1 MMNIKGIFAVSLIAM
16 VAMVAGAHTSN
27 AVAAIASQGYVDQQV
42 GSKLS
47 SISGSTTGS
56 GNVVTVVSA
65 SGSTV
70 SVKKDITAEET
81 KNKVKSV
88 RAAASATDTAYPSEK
103 AVATALATKANTSA
117 LSGYATTTA
126 LGVVED
132 KAEAAQSAASAAQTA
147 ADDAADAAAAAQS
160 TASGKLSSISGS
172 TTGSGNVV
180 TVVSASGSTV
190 SVKKDITA
198 EETKNKV
205 TSTNYAANVSNDTKY
220 PTVKAV
226 ADAIADV
233 EEKIP
238 AAIKVDSALSPT
250 STNPVQNKVI
260 NTALNGK
267 EVTSN
272 KVTSTNYD
280 ANVSSDTKYPTVKAV
295 ADAIADVEEKIPA
308 KITVDSAL
316 SSTSTN
322 PVQNKVINTALSGK
336 VTIAQGSG
344 AVNKAVITNSSG
356 NIITGQIASG
366 MIADDAVTTA
376 KLAAGAVAN
385 DNLANSAVTS
395 AKIADGTIVNAD
407 IAADAK
413 IATSKISGLGTL
425 ATKNAV
431 TSAEITDGTI
441 TNADIAEN
449 AEIEASKISGLAD
462 VATSGLYGDLT
473 GTPTI
478 PTVNNATLTI
488 QKNGSTVDT
497 FTANASA
504 NKTIN
509 ITVPT
514 QTSQLTNN
522 SGFITADDLPVA
534 TANTLGGVKSGGYI
548 TVDTSGAV
556 TVNMAKTATNAKNAV
571 SATNDAEGND
581 IISTYA
587 TKSQITALDST
598 STGTGAV
605 VTGVSQTDG
614 KVTVTKGNV
623 EIPYGGQDATSYV
636 SIWVE

>member
-70 SVKKDITAEET
+70 SVTKGITAEET
-81 KNKVKSV
+81 K
-88 RAAASATDTAYPSEK
+88 
-103 AVATALATKANTSA
+103 
-117 LSGYATTTA
+117 
-126 LGVVED
+126 
-132 KAEAAQSAASAAQTA
+132 
-147 ADDAADAAAAAQS
+147 
-160 TASGKLSSISGS
+160 
-172 TTGSGNVV
+172 
-180 TVVSASGSTV
+180 
-190 SVKKDITA
+190 
-198 EETKNKV
+198 
-205 TSTNYAANVSNDTKY
+205 
-220 PTVKAV
+220 
-226 ADAIADV
+226 
-233 EEKIP
+233 
-238 AAIKVDSALSPT
+238 
-250 STNPVQNKVI
+250 
-260 NTALNGK
+260 
-267 EVTSN
+267 N

-295 ADAIADVEEKIPA
+295 ADAIADVEKKISA
-308 KITVDSAL
+308 AITVDSAL

-322 PVQNKVINTALSGK
+322 PVQNKVINTALAGKQATLSAAQLNAVNSGITLNKVSTYDGYNEKITAAQNAADDAAAAANDK

-344 AVNKAVITNSSG
+344 AANKAVITNSSG
-356 NIITGQIASG
+356 NVTTGTISSG
-366 MIADDAVTTA
+366 M
-376 KLAAGAVAN
+376 
-385 DNLANSAVTS
+385 
-395 AKIADGTIVNAD
+395 IADGTIVDAD
-407 IAADAK
+407 IAANAK

-441 TNADIAEN
+441 TNADIA
-449 AEIEASKISGLAD
+449 ADAKIATSKISGLAK

-488 QKNGSTVDT
+488 QKNGSMVDT

-514 QTSQLTNN
+514 ATSQLTNDSN
-522 SGFITADDLPVA
+522 FITADTLPVA
-534 TANTLGGVKSGGYI
+534 TADTLGGVKSGGDI
-548 TVDTSGAV
+548 TVATSGTV
-556 TVNMAKTATNAKNAV
+556 TVNSAKTATNAKN
-571 SATNDAEGND
+571 ATNDAEGND

-587 TKSQITALDST
+587 TKDELPAASDILTTTTVT
-598 STGTGAV
+598 SLGTGAV
-605 VTGVSQTDG
+605 LTGVSVTAG
-614 KVTVTKGNV
+614 KVTLQKGNV
-623 EIPYGGQDATSYV
+623 QIPSGSQDATSYV

>member
-70 SVKKDITAEET
+70 SVTKGITAEET
-81 KNKVKSV
+81 K
-88 RAAASATDTAYPSEK
+88 
-103 AVATALATKANTSA
+103 
-117 LSGYATTTA
+117 
-126 LGVVED
+126 
-132 KAEAAQSAASAAQTA
+132 
-147 ADDAADAAAAAQS
+147 
-160 TASGKLSSISGS
+160 
-172 TTGSGNVV
+172 
-180 TVVSASGSTV
+180 
-190 SVKKDITA
+190 
-198 EETKNKV
+198 
-205 TSTNYAANVSNDTKY
+205 
-220 PTVKAV
+220 
-226 ADAIADV
+226 
-233 EEKIP
+233 
-238 AAIKVDSALSPT
+238 
-250 STNPVQNKVI
+250 
-260 NTALNGK
+260 
-267 EVTSN
+267 N

-295 ADAIADVEEKIPA
+295 ADAIADVEKKIPA
-308 KITVDSAL
+308 AITVDSAL

-322 PVQNKVINTALSGK
+322 PVQNKVINTALAGKQATLTSTQLNAVNSGITSTK
-336 VTIAQGSG
+336 VSTYDGYNEKITAAQNAANAKVATAQGPG
-344 AVNKAVITNSSG
+344 NANKAVITNSSG
-356 NIITGQIASG
+356 NVTTGQIASG
-366 MIADDAVTTA
+366 M
-376 KLAAGAVAN
+376 
-385 DNLANSAVTS
+385 
-395 AKIADGTIVNAD
+395 IADGTIVNAD

-441 TNADIAEN
+441 TNADIA
-449 AEIEASKISGLAD
+449 ADAKIATSKISGLAK

-488 QKNGSTVDT
+488 QKNGSMVDT

-514 QTSQLTNN
+514 ATSQLTNDSN
-522 SGFITADDLPVA
+522 FITADTLPVA
-534 TANTLGGVKSGGYI
+534 TADTLGGVKSGGDI
-548 TVDTSGAV
+548 TVATSGTV
-556 TVNMAKTATNAKNAV
+556 TVNSAKTATNAKNAI
-571 SATNDAEGND
+571 NDEEGNN
-581 IISTYA
+581 IILTYA

>member
-16 VAMVAGAHTSN
+16 VATVAGVHTSN

-56 GNVVTVVSA
+56 GNVVTSVSA
-65 SGSTV
+65 SGSAV
-70 SVKKDITAEET
+70 
-81 KNKVKSV
+81 
-88 RAAASATDTAYPSEK
+88 SATK
-103 AVATALATKANTSA
+103 
-117 LSGYATTTA
+117 G
-126 LGVVED
+126 
-132 KAEAAQSAASAAQTA
+132 
-147 ADDAADAAAAAQS
+147 
-160 TASGKLSSISGS
+160 
-172 TTGSGNVV
+172 
-180 TVVSASGSTV
+180 
-190 SVKKDITA
+190 ITA

-205 TSTNYAANVSNDTKY
+205 TSANYTANVSNDTKY

-238 AAIKVDSALSPT
+238 AAI
-250 STNPVQNKVI
+250 
-260 NTALNGK
+260 
-267 EVTSN
+267 
-272 KVTSTNYD
+272 
-280 ANVSSDTKYPTVKAV
+280 
-295 ADAIADVEEKIPA
+295 
-308 KITVDSAL
+308 TVDSAL

-322 PVQNKVINTALSGK
+322 PVQNKVINTALAGKQATLTSTQLNAVNSGITSTK
-336 VTIAQGSG
+336 VSTYDGYNEKITAAQNAANAKVATAQGPG
-344 AVNKAVITNSSG
+344 NANKAVITNSSG
-356 NIITGQIASG
+356 NVTTGQIASG
-366 MIADDAVTTA
+366 M
-376 KLAAGAVAN
+376 
-385 DNLANSAVTS
+385 
-395 AKIADGTIVNAD
+395 IADGTIVNAD

-441 TNADIAEN
+441 TNADIA
-449 AEIEASKISGLAD
+449 ADAKIATSKISGLAK

-488 QKNGSTVDT
+488 QKNGSMVDT

-514 QTSQLTNN
+514 ATSQLTNDSN
-522 SGFITADDLPVA
+522 FITADTLPVA
-534 TANTLGGVKSGGYI
+534 TADTLGGVKSGGDI
-548 TVDTSGAV
+548 TVATSGTV
-556 TVNMAKTATNAKNAV
+556 TVNSAKTATNAKN
-571 SATNDAEGND
+571 ATNDAEGND

-587 TKSQITALDST
+587 TKDELPAASDILTTTTVT
-598 STGTGAV
+598 SLGTGAV
-605 VTGVSQTDG
+605 LTGVSVTAG
-614 KVTVTKGNV
+614 KVTLQKGNV
-623 EIPYGGQDATSYV
+623 QIPSGGQDATSYV